1 MVNRWCEPLAGSGKL
16 NPIDRAKELVE
27 MQVLAGELHLAEETI
42 ARISTPIKAAGCAV
56 LFLNP
61 EEAKTLGRLLR

>member
-1 MVNRWCEPLAGSGKL
+1 MVNRWCEPLDASGKL
-16 NPIDRAKELVE
+16 NPIDRAKRLVE

-42 ARISTPIKAAGCAV
+42 GAISAAVRAAGCAV

-61 EEAKTLGRLLR
+61 EEAKTLGRFLR